1 MAVHDHSAA
10 PLPRLTSDQSEGPLT
25 VVLGGARS
33 GKSSF
38 AVRLGQQAAAS
49 GRGIAFIATSPRI
62 PGDDDLDA
70 RIAAHRSERPST
82 WLTIEEEVDLP
93 GAVGRVESS
102 ALVIVDCVTVWV
114 SNLMHRDV
122 SENDVLAAANDVL
135 VALRSRSGP
144 SLLISNEVGMGI
156 VPMNALARSYR
167 DMLGRVNQQFV
178 AASDKALLMV
188 AGRALPLVDFEQ
200 A

>member
-1 MAVHDHSAA
+1 VHDSSNA
-10 PLPRLTSDQSEGPLT
+10 PLPHLTPDQAQGHLT

-38 AVRLGQQAAAS
+38 AVHLGQQAAAS
-49 GRGIAFIATSPRI
+49 GRDVAFIATSPRI
-62 PGDDDLDA
+62 PGDGDLDA
-70 RIAAHRSERPST
+70 RIAAHRCERPSA

-93 GAVGRVESS
+93 SAIRRVESS
-102 ALVIVDCVTVWV
+102 ALVIVDCVTLWV
-114 SNLMHRDV
+114 SNLMHQDAP
-122 SENDVLAAANDVL
+122 EHHVLDAANHVL

-167 DMLGRVNQQFV
+167 DVLGRVNQRFV
-178 AASDKALLMV
+178 TASDKALLMV
-188 AGRALPLVDFEQ
+188 AGRALLLVDFET

>member
-1 MAVHDHSAA
+1 MYDSTRQH
-10 PLPRLTSDQSEGPLT
+10 PQSTPGQAEGSLT

-38 AVRLGQQAAAS
+38 AVHLGQRAAAS
-49 GRGIAFIATSPRI
+49 GRGVAFIATSPRI
-62 PGDDDLDA
+62 PGDDDLEA
-70 RIAAHRSERPST
+70 RIAAHRSERPAA
-82 WLTIEEEVDLP
+82 WLTIEEEVDVPL
-93 GAVGRVESS
+93 AVNSVEST

-114 SNLMHRDV
+114 SNLMHRDA
-122 SENDVLAAANDVL
+122 SEQDVLDAANQVLAAL
-135 VALRSRSGP
+135 HSRSGP

-167 DMLGRVNQQFV
+167 DLLGRVNQRFV
-178 AASDKALLMV
+178 AASDTALLMV
-188 AGRALPLVDFEQ
+188 AGRALPLVDFEM

>member
-1 MAVHDHSAA
+1 MHDSTT
-10 PLPRLTSDQSEGPLT
+10 PLLRSTPDQAEGHLT

-38 AVRLGQQAAAS
+38 AVHLGQRAEAS
-49 GRGIAFIATSPRI
+49 GRRVAFIATSPRI

-82 WLTIEEEVDLP
+82 WLTIEEEVDVQL
-93 GAVGRVESS
+93 AVSSVESS
-102 ALVIVDCVTVWV
+102 ALVIVDCVTLWV
-114 SNLMHRDV
+114 SNLMHRDA
-122 SENDVLAAANDVL
+122 SEQDVLDAANEVLAAL
-135 VALRSRSGP
+135 HSRSGP

-167 DMLGRVNQQFV
+167 DLLGRVNQRFV
-178 AASDKALLMV
+178 AASHSALLMV
-188 AGRALPLVDFEQ
+188 AGRALPLVDFEM